1 SADHEPSVYGQ
12 PVTFTVD
19 VTAKSPGAG
28 TPTGSSVTLYDGSL
42 TGTKLGDATLVSPG
56 VYSLSNVSSL
66 SVASVPPHT
75 IVVDYGG
82 DNHFLADNT
91 QSGTHVVNKADTK
104 TVLSPTTVS
113 KLPGESFDL
122 VAMVQP
128 VNPPSSAPG
137 QKPSTTVT
145 FTFDNGGGVRQAT

>member
-1 SADHEPSVYGQ
+1 ASVTITLAADSEPSVYGQ

-28 TPTGSSVTLYDGSL
+28 TPTGTVTLYDGSL
-42 TGTKLGDATLVSPG
+42 TGTKLGVATPAGSG
-56 VYSLSNVSSL
+56 VYTLANVSSL
-66 SVASVPPHT
+66 SVANHT

-82 DNHFLADNT
+82 DVHFLADGT
-91 QSGTHVVNKADTK
+91 QSGRHVVNKAGTT
-104 TVLSPTTVS
+104 TVLSPTSVS
-113 KLPGESFDL
+113 TLPGESFDL

-128 VNPPSSAPG
+128 RNPPSSAPV

-145 FTFDNGGGVRQAT
+145 FTFDNGGGT